1 MTLPI
6 ESIIQDGM
14 KAPSGENCQ
23 PWKFVVED
31 TVLYIYNIPEA
42 DLSLYNTMQR
52 GSYVA
57 HGALIENIT
66 LSAKKYGYNTHV
78 QLFPNSNDSNCVATI
93 SFEVSEKEVDI
104 LYEAI
109 HARSTNRKD
118 FSHEKLS
125 IAEKEV
131 LTTVIPDIIIID
143 EDASMKAVGQALAVH
158 EKVLFENKA
167 MHDFFYDHIFWDKE
181 DENRAGGFFID
192 TLEFLPHQLQAV
204 KLFKHWFLLRIG
216 NALLKV
222 STMISKENGE
232 KYAAGGAFGMILLE
246 GTTNADYVALGRKM
260 ERLWL
265 TATKHGI
272 AMHPCNGTLYLKSRI
287 IECGEDEFSKEH
299 TKLITD
305 AYQVI
310 VDAVG
315 ESKKSIGFIFRMG
328 KAEGPTARATR
339 LLPSIVYRTEK

>member
-66 LSAKKYGYNTHV
+66 LSAKKYGYDTHI

-118 FSHEKLS
+118 FFNEKLS
-125 IAEKEV
+125 VTEKEL
-131 LTTVIPDIIIID
+131 LTSVVPDMVIID
-143 EDASMKAVGQALAVH
+143 DDSSMKAVGQALAVH

-167 MHDFFYDHIFWDKE
+167 MHDFFYDHIFWNKE

-272 AMHPCNGTLYLKSRI
+272 AMHPCNGTLYLMSRLTLY
-287 IECGEDEFSKEH
+287 GEGEFSKAH
-299 TKLITD
+299 VKLITE
-305 AYQVI
+305 AYKTI
-310 VDAVG
+310 VAASG
-315 ESKKSIGFIFRMG
+315 NQKRQIGFIFRMG
-328 KAEGPTARATR
+328 KAEKPTATATR
-339 LLPSIVYRTEK
+339 LPPSITYHKKE